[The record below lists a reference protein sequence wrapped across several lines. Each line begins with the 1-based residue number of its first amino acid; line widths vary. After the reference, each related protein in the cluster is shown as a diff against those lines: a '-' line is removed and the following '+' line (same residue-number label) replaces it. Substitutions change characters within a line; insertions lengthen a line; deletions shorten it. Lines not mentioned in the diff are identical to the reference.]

1 MTTPLDKLK
10 STSKT
15 HEKKGAIPMNMWI
28 IKPETAA
35 STIVNVIRDAGSID
49 PYVKIEKA
57 DEGALGVTTA
67 AEATIDGSN
76 SRTSGVTMKTH
87 TVYLPETD
95 SPETLLREL
104 STMLR
109 WQQTAFITIEQT
121 EDGERWTIRS
131 PKENPRP

>member
-1 MTTPLDKLK
+1 
-10 STSKT
+10 
-15 HEKKGAIPMNMWI
+15 MNMWI

-76 SRTSGVTMKTH
+76 SRTSDVTMKTH
-87 TVYLPETD
+87 TVYLPEKD

-109 WQQTAFITIEQT
+109 WQKTAFIIIEQT

-131 PKENPRP
+131 PEENLRP